1 MKCRWFFTPTLYI
14 PFIFPIQC
22 FFAFVSIFL
31 EIADRKIV
39 LHFACAMPQAFHYII
54 FKSNETIIKNNEE
67 KAK

>member
-1 MKCRWFFTPTLYI
+1 M
-14 PFIFPIQC
+14 